1 MRLKAGERLKGLR
14 ELAGFTRQ
22 EFSNI
27 TNIELTRLTNLEK
40 LKARVAEDEYEKLGL
55 LFPDIIQWLAFEGDI
70 SLEALR
76 VSENKLC
83 RLLAA
88 RFEAG
93 QIPEGY
99 YFEEVIKQ

>member
-1 MRLKAGERLKGLR
+1 MRLKAGERLKALR

-22 EFSNI
+22 EFSSI
-27 TNIELTRLTNLEK
+27 TNIELIRLTNLEK
-40 LKARVAEDEYEKLGL
+40 LRARVAEDEYEKLGL
-55 LFPDIIQWLAFEGDI
+55 LFPEVIPWFAYEGDI

-76 VSENKLC
+76 SSEQKLC
-83 RLLAA
+83 RLIAA

-99 YFEEVIKQ
+99 FLEEKFK